1 MLVGARGMVARA
13 AQLAAAGLM
22 LTGVGE
28 ARAVEVRVLTA
39 GAMKSVVL
47 EMVPDFER
55 RTGHKVVVANDTAG
69 GLKKRI
75 VGGEPVDVAIVTSPI
90 VDELIAEGKLAK
102 GSGINLA
109 KVGIGVAV
117 KAGAPLP
124 EIRTLESLKHAL
136 IAAKSV
142 AYIDPKSGGSSG
154 IYFDGLL
161 ERLGIAG
168 DVRPKAR
175 LKAGGQVAELVASG
189 EADLAVHQISEIV
202 PVKGVTLVGPLPQE
216 VQNYTTYT
224 AGLGAAAL
232 DATAARA
239 LIETLAS
246 PSALPVLK
254 SRGME
259 KP

>member
-1 MLVGARGMVARA
+1 
-13 AQLAAAGLM
+13 
-22 LTGVGE
+22 
-28 ARAVEVRVLTA
+28 
-39 GAMKSVVL
+39 MKSVVL
-47 EMVPDFER
+47 EMVPDFEK
-55 RTGHKVVVANDTAG
+55 RTGHKVLVANDTAG
-69 GLKKRI
+69 ALKDRI
-75 VGGEPVDVAIVTSPI
+75 GGGEAVDVAIITSRI
-90 VDELIAEGKLAK
+90 VDELIAEGKLAQ
-102 GSGINLA
+102 GSRINLA

-124 EIRTLESLKHAL
+124 DIATVESLKHAL
-136 IAAKSV
+136 VAAKAV

-175 LKAGGQVAELVASG
+175 LKAGGNVAELVASG

-202 PVKGVTLVGPLPQE
+202 PVRGVTLVGPLPQE
-216 VQNYTTYT
+216 VQNYTMYS

-232 DATAARA
+232 DTTAARA
-239 LIETLAS
+239 LIETLAG

>member
-1 MLVGARGMVARA
+1 MLVRARGLV
-13 AQLAAAGLM
+13 AAAGLM
-22 LTGVGE
+22 LIGLGQ
-28 ARAVEVRVLTA
+28 AHAVDVRVLTA
-39 GAMKSVVL
+39 GAMEAVVL
-47 EMVPDFER
+47 EMVPDFEKR
-55 RTGHKVVVANDTAG
+55 SGHKVLIANDTAG

-75 VGGEPVDVAIVTSPI
+75 GGGEAVDVAIITSRI
-90 VDELIAEGKLAK
+90 VDELIAEGKLAE
-102 GSGINLA
+102 GSRINLA
-109 KVGIGVAV
+109 RVGIGVAV

-124 EIRTLESLKHAL
+124 DIATVESLKHTL
-136 IAAKSV
+136 VAAKSV

-175 LKAGGQVAELVASG
+175 LKAGGHVAELVASG

-224 AGLGAAAL
+224 AALGAAAL

>member
-1 MLVGARGMVARA
+1 MLA
-13 AQLAAAGLM
+13 M
-22 LTGVGE
+22 LGE
-28 ARAVEVRVLTA
+28 ARAVELRVLTA

-47 EMVPDFER
+47 DMVPEFER
-55 RTGHKVVVANDTAG
+55 RTGHKVLVANDTAG
-69 GLKKRI
+69 ALKDRI
-75 VGGEPVDVAIVTSPI
+75 GGGEAVDVAIITSRI
-90 VDELIAEGKLAK
+90 VDELIAEGKLAQ
-102 GSGINLA
+102 GSRINLA

-124 EIRTLESLKHAL
+124 DIATVESLKHAL
-136 IAAKSV
+136 VAAKAV

-175 LKAGGQVAELVASG
+175 LKAGGNVAELVASG

-202 PVKGVTLVGPLPQE
+202 PVRGVTLVGPLPQE
-216 VQNYTTYT
+216 VQNYTMYS

-232 DATAARA
+232 DTTAARA
-239 LIETLAS
+239 LIETLAG

>member
-1 MLVGARGMVARA
+1 MLVRARALVARA
-13 AQLAAAGLM
+13 QRLAAAGLM
-22 LTGVGE
+22 LAMLGE
-28 ARAVEVRVLTA
+28 ACAVEVRVLTA

-47 EMVPDFER
+47 EMVPDFEK
-55 RTGHKVVVANDTAG
+55 RTGHKVLVANDTAG
-69 GLKKRI
+69 ALKDRI
-75 VGGEPVDVAIVTSPI
+75 GGGEAVDVAIITSRI
-90 VDELIAEGKLAK
+90 VDELIAEGKLAQ
-102 GSGINLA
+102 GSRINLA

-124 EIRTLESLKHAL
+124 DIATVESLKHAL
-136 IAAKSV
+136 VAAKAV

-175 LKAGGQVAELVASG
+175 LKAGGNVAELVASG

-202 PVKGVTLVGPLPQE
+202 PVRGVTLVGPLPQE
-216 VQNYTTYT
+216 VQNYTMYT
-224 AGLGAAAL
+224 AGLGVAAL

-239 LIETLAS
+239 LIETLAG

>member
-1 MLVGARGMVARA
+1 MLARARGLVAWA
-13 AQLAAAGLM
+13 AQLVAAGLM

-47 EMVPDFER
+47 EMIPDFEK
-55 RTGHKVVVANDTAG
+55 RTGHKVLVANDTAG

-75 VGGEPVDVAIVTSPI
+75 VGGEPVDVAVVTSPI

-102 GSGINLA
+102 GSRINLA

-124 EIRTLESLKHAL
+124 DIRTVESLKHAL
-136 IAAKSV
+136 VAAKSV

-154 IYFDGLL
+154 IYFDSLL

-168 DVRPKAR
+168 DVRPKA

-202 PVKGVTLVGPLPQE
+202 PVKGVTLIGPLPQE
-216 VQNYTTYT
+216 VQSYTTYT

>member
-1 MLVGARGMVARA
+1 MLLRARGVVAWPAR
-13 AQLAAAGLM
+13 LAAAALM
-22 LTGVGE
+22 LTTVGD
-28 ARAVEVRVLTA
+28 ARAIEVRVLTA

-47 EMVPDFER
+47 EMIPDFEK
-55 RTGHKVVVANDTAG
+55 RTGHKVLVANDTAG
-69 GLKKRI
+69 GLKRRI
-75 VGGEPVDVAIVTSPI
+75 VGGEPVDVAIVTSPVI
-90 VDELIAEGKLAK
+90 DELIAEGKLVQ
-102 GSGINLA
+102 GSRINLA

-124 EIRTLESLKHAL
+124 EIRTVESLKHAL
-136 IAAKSV
+136 VEAKSV

-216 VQNYTTYT
+216 IQNYTTYT

-259 KP
+259 EP

>member
-1 MLVGARGMVARA
+1 MLVRAKGFVAWGAQVTV
-13 AQLAAAGLM
+13 AGLIF
-22 LTGVGE
+22 TGVGE

-47 EMVPDFER
+47 EMIPDFEK
-55 RTGHKVVVANDTAG
+55 RTGHKVLVANDTAG

-102 GSGINLA
+102 GSRINLA

-124 EIRTLESLKHAL
+124 EIRTVESLKHAL
-136 IAAKSV
+136 VSAKSV

-168 DVRPKAR
+168 DIRPKAR

-202 PVKGVTLVGPLPQE
+202 PVTGVTLVGPLPQE
-216 VQNYTTYT
+216 LQNYTTYA
-224 AGLGAAAL
+224 AGLGAAAV

-259 KP
+259 QP

>member
-1 MLVGARGMVARA
+1 MLSV
-13 AQLAAAGLM
+13 L
-22 LTGVGE
+22 GE

-47 EMVPDFER
+47 EMVPEFEQ
-55 RTGHKVVVANDTAG
+55 RTGHKVLVASDTAG

-75 VGGEPVDVAIVTSPI
+75 GGGEAVDVAIITSRI
-90 VDELIAEGKLAK
+90 VDELIAEGKLVE
-102 GSGINLA
+102 GSRINLA

-124 EIRTLESLKHAL
+124 DIATVESLKHAL
-136 IAAKSV
+136 VAAKAV

-161 ERLGIAG
+161 DRLGIAG

-175 LKAGGQVAELVASG
+175 LKPGGYVAELVASG

-224 AGLGAAAL
+224 ACLAATAL
-232 DATAARA
+232 DPTVAHA
-239 LIETLAS
+239 LIETLTG

-254 SRGME
+254 SHGME

>member
-1 MLVGARGMVARA
+1 
-13 AQLAAAGLM
+13 M
-22 LTGVGE
+22 LTLLGE
-28 ARAVEVRVLTA
+28 ARAAEVRVLTA

-47 EMVPDFER
+47 EMAPDFEKQ
-55 RTGHKVVVANDTAG
+55 TGHKVLVANDTAG

-75 VGGEPVDVAIVTSPI
+75 SGGEAVDVAIITPRI
-90 VDELIAEGKLAK
+90 VDELIAEGKLAE
-102 GSGINLA
+102 GSRVDLA

-124 EIRTLESLKHAL
+124 DIATVESLKHAL
-136 IAAKSV
+136 VAAKAV
-142 AYIDPKSGGSSG
+142 AYLDPKSGGSSG

-161 ERLGIAG
+161 DRLGIAG

-175 LKAGGQVAELVASG
+175 LKAGGYVAELVASG

-224 AGLGAAAL
+224 ASLGAATL
-232 DATAARA
+232 NATAARA
-239 LIETLAS
+239 LIETLAG
-246 PSALPVLK
+246 PATLPVLK

>member
-1 MLVGARGMVARA
+1 MLVHARDLVWARW
-13 AQLAAAGLM
+13 LAASGLM
-22 LTGVGE
+22 LTVLGE

-47 EMVPDFER
+47 EMIPDFEK
-55 RTGHKVVVANDTAG
+55 RTGHKVLLANDTAG

-75 VGGEPVDVAIVTSPI
+75 GGGEAVDVAIITSRV
-90 VDELIAEGKLAK
+90 VDELIADGKLAK
-102 GSGINLA
+102 GSRINLA

-124 EIRTLESLKHAL
+124 DIATVESLKHTL
-136 IAAKSV
+136 VAAKAV

-154 IYFDGLL
+154 IYFDRLL

-175 LKAGGQVAELVASG
+175 LKPGGYVAELVASG

-202 PVKGVTLVGPLPQE
+202 PVTGVTLVGPLPPE

-224 AGLGAAAL
+224 AGLGVAAL

-239 LIETLAS
+239 LIDTLAG

>member
-1 MLVGARGMVARA
+1 MLVRARA
-13 AQLAAAGLM
+13 LVAWAQRLAAAGLM
-22 LTGVGE
+22 LAVLGE
-28 ARAVEVRVLTA
+28 ACAVEVRVLTA

-47 EMVPDFER
+47 EMVPDFEK
-55 RTGHKVVVANDTAG
+55 RTGHKVLVANDTAG
-69 GLKKRI
+69 ALKDRI
-75 VGGEPVDVAIVTSPI
+75 GGGEAVDVAIITSRI
-90 VDELIAEGKLAK
+90 VDELIAEGKLAQ
-102 GSGINLA
+102 GSRINLA
-109 KVGIGVAV
+109 KV
-117 KAGAPLP
+117 
-124 EIRTLESLKHAL
+124 
-136 IAAKSV
+136 
-142 AYIDPKSGGSSG
+142 G

-175 LKAGGQVAELVASG
+175 LKAGGNVAELVASG

-202 PVKGVTLVGPLPQE
+202 PVKGVTLVGALPEE

-224 AGLGAAAL
+224 AGIGAAAI

>member
-1 MLVGARGMVARA
+1 MLVRARGLVAWAER
-13 AQLAAAGLM
+13 LAAAGLM
-22 LTGVGE
+22 VTMLGE
-28 ARAVEVRVLTA
+28 ARAVELRVLTA

-47 EMVPDFER
+47 DMVPEFER
-55 RTGHKVVVANDTAG
+55 RTGHKVLVANDTAG
-69 GLKKRI
+69 ALKNRI
-75 VGGEPVDVAIVTSPI
+75 GGGEAVDVAIITPRI
-90 VDELIAEGKLAK
+90 VDELIAEGKLAE
-102 GSGINLA
+102 GSRINLA

-124 EIRTLESLKHAL
+124 DIATVESLKHAL
-136 IAAKSV
+136 VAAKAV

-175 LKAGGQVAELVASG
+175 LKAGGNVAELVASG

-216 VQNYTTYT
+216 VQNYTMYT
-224 AGLGAAAL
+224 AGLGVAAL

-239 LIETLAS
+239 LIETLAG